1 MPSDSTPASTPDTP
15 TAATAIGPNRGRAPG
30 TGRRILVALL
40 AAAATALV
48 AHLAN
53 LLAFFIGNQLQPG
66 SIPQVNAYFLLS
78 SVLGFV
84 VVLALAVAGTL
95 GRTWTA
101 ALAGLVAGVVGAV
114 FGTLVQA
121 SATGEAV
128 TGAVWASIFQT
139 FAGLN
144 LVFLLAFTVS
154 AASVGRA
161 LWNRLRTT
169 GAPAAVVTDRR
180 IAIVR
185 APAADLS
192 SGELTHLERVPVDQ
206 QRAQQQWEAYVD
218 LLERAGWE
226 TVEAA
231 PAPGLADSVFLEDAV
246 VVFGDHAVITRSGA
260 ESRRDETEGAE
271 EAVRALGLTVDR
283 IQEPATL
290 DGGDVLKVGSTVYV
304 GRGGRTDAA
313 GVAQLRTILRPR
325 GYDVVAV
332 PLTKVLHLK
341 SAVTALPDGTVIG
354 WEPVVDEP
362 RLFPSFLP
370 MPEEPGA
377 HVVVLD
383 DDTLLMAASAPRSA
397 ELLRS
402 LGYRV
407 LTVDISE
414 FEKLEGCVTCL
425 SVRVR

>member
-1 MPSDSTPASTPDTP
+1 M
-15 TAATAIGPNRGRAPG
+15 
-30 TGRRILVALL
+30 LVALL

-84 VVLALAVAGTL
+84 VVLALAVAGML
-95 GRTWTA
+95 GRTWSA

-154 AASVGRA
+154 SASVGRA
-161 LWNRLRTT
+161 LWRRLRTT
-169 GAPAAVVTDRR
+169 GAPAVAAARR

-185 APAADLS
+185 APGADLS
-192 SGELTHLERVPVDQ
+192 AGELTHLERVPVDQ

-246 VVFGDHAVITRSGA
+246 VVFGDHAVIARSGA
-260 ESRRDETEGAE
+260 ESRRGETAGAE
-271 EAVRALGLTVDR
+271 EAVRALGLTVDH

-313 GVAQLRTILRPR
+313 GVAQLRAILRPR

-407 LTVDISE
+407 LTVDVSE

>member
-1 MPSDSTPASTPDTP
+1 MPDS
-15 TAATAIGPNRGRAPG
+15 ATASRPAALAQQRAPG
-30 TGRRILVALL
+30 LGRRLLVALA
-40 AAAATALV
+40 AAAATAFV

-53 LLAFFIGNQLQPG
+53 LLAFFIGNQLQPT

-78 SVLGFV
+78 SVLGLV
-84 VVLALAVAGTL
+84 VVFALAVAGLL
-95 GRTWTA
+95 GRVWIA
-101 ALAGLVAGVVGAV
+101 ALAGLVAGAIGAV

-121 SATGEAV
+121 SATGSAI
-128 TGAVWASIFQT
+128 TGEVWASIFAT
-139 FAGLN
+139 FGGLN
-144 LVFLLAFTVS
+144 LVLLLAFTVS
-154 AASVGRA
+154 AATVGHRVWRRFSA
-161 LWNRLRTT
+161 PT
-169 GAPAAVVTDRR
+169 GPIAPTARR
-180 IAIVR
+180 IALVR

-192 SGELTHLERVPVDQ
+192 VGELTHLERVPVDQ
-206 QRAQQQWEAYVD
+206 ARAQQQWEAYVD

-226 TVEAA
+226 TVEAPAA
-231 PAPGLADSVFLEDAV
+231 PAMADSVFVEDAV
-246 VVFGDHAVITRSGA
+246 VVFGEHAVLARSGA
-260 ESRRDETEGAE
+260 ESRRGELDGAE
-271 EAVRALGLTVDR
+271 EAVRALDLTVHR
-283 IQEPATL
+283 IEEPGTL
-290 DGGDVLKVGSTVYV
+290 DGGDVLKVGATVYV
-304 GRGGRTDAA
+304 GRGGRTNAA
-313 GVAQLRTILRPR
+313 GVEQLRSILRPL
-325 GYDVVAV
+325 GLTVVAV
-332 PLTKVLHLK
+332 PLTRVLHLK

-383 DDTLLMAASAPRSA
+383 PDTLLMAASAPRSA

>member
-1 MPSDSTPASTPDTP
+1 M
-15 TAATAIGPNRGRAPG
+15 
-30 TGRRILVALL
+30 LVALL

-169 GAPAAVVTDRR
+169 DAPAVVVPDRR